1 MKNILFSFFIMLLI
15 LSCSNQEEGTS
26 SIQGKVYM
34 FQSLNLT
41 DTLFYHPYADKDV
54 YIIYSSNEN
63 DVYDDSFETHWDG
76 TYRFDNLQQGNY
88 IIFTYVD
95 STMPLQIG
103 SITIEYPIL
112 KHIEIKENNTVYTL
126 EDIVVEHDE

>member
-88 IIFTYVD
+88 IIFTYD
-95 STMPLQIG
+95 
-103 SITIEYPIL
+103 
-112 KHIEIKENNTVYTL
+112 ENNNLIGHLIQDSNSNGWINYLSSSMT
-126 EDIVVEHDE
+126 

>member
-34 FQSLNLT
+34 FRSLNIT
-41 DTLFYHPYADKDV
+41 DTIYYHPYADKDV

-63 DVYDDSFETHWDG
+63 DLYDDSFETHWDG
-76 TYRFDNLQQGNY
+76 TYRFDNLQKGHY
-88 IIFTYVD
+88 TIFTYVD
-95 STMPLQIG
+95 STLPGQNW
-103 SITIEYPIL
+103 EYPIFQ
-112 KHIEIKENNTVYTL
+112 HIEIKNNNTVYTL
-126 EDIVVEHDE
+126 EDIVVENDD